1 MTRSL
6 VTAVCL
12 SVALASSARAASE
25 VENALRTSAGMQ
37 ADFVHRFT
45 AHGFKTQQVERGSV
59 SFGAAP
65 RMRWEYSKPERKT
78 FVFDGSTSWLYSPAE
93 RQVTVTRLGE
103 KQKRE
108 IPFVIL
114 SDPAQLQRFFT
125 IRERQKGGL
134 TISEFKPR
142 DRYAA
147 VREITATIDRAKHQI
162 KSLSYLDRQGNR
174 TVFEFSNYRKAPP
187 SALAFRFTP
196 PPGVDV
202 IESQ

>member
-1 MTRSL
+1 MRF
-6 VTAVCL
+6 VIVAVLL
-12 SVALASSARAASE
+12 SGVVPASPLIASE
-25 VENALRTSAGMQ
+25 VETALRAGSGMQ

-45 AHGFKTQQVERGSV
+45 PHGFKKEQVERGKV
-59 SFGAAP
+59 SFGAPP
-65 RMRWEYSKPERKT
+65 RMRWEYSKPEPKT

-93 RQVTVTRLGE
+93 RQVTVTKLGE
-103 KQKRE
+103 KEKRE

-114 SDPAQLQRFFT
+114 SDAAQLQKFFT

-134 TISEFKPR
+134 TIAEIKPR
-142 DRYAA
+142 GRSAA
-147 VREITATIDRAKHQI
+147 VRDVTVTIDRAKDQI
-162 KSLSYLDRQGNR
+162 KSLAFTDRQGNR
-174 TVFEFSNYRKAPP
+174 TVFEFSNYRKAPQ